1 MNPSRSL
8 LPLFILGGLSAQ
20 ATVYTDPLG
29 DTLTASGHYMDIAS
43 VEVTND
49 ASTLF
54 INVNVGDNL
63 GFAADSFARLMIG
76 FDTGAGGSSAANAWS
91 DQITMPG
98 MDFFGGGSGAGI
110 NFYSNALGGWPEWQ
124 NAGIGSTWVE
134 FWNPT
139 IDANGIQF
147 GVSLATLGLGVGE
160 TVLFDVYTAWDNPG
174 HAIDAA
180 GLNNGTST
188 QSSWTTLPYDSG
200 SNVLSYTV
208 VPEPSTYALLLGCF
222 AGVLMLMRRRK

>member
-1 MNPSRSL
+1 MNPSRFL
-8 LPLFILGGLSAQ
+8 LPIFIFGGLSGQ
-20 ATVYTDPLG
+20 AMVFTDPLG
-29 DTLTASGHYMDIAS
+29 DTLTAPGHYMDIAS

-54 INVNVGDNL
+54 IRVNLGDNP

-76 FDTGAGGSSAANAWS
+76 FNTGAGGSSSANAWS

-98 MDFFGGGSGAGI
+98 MNIFGGGSVAGM
-110 NFYSNALGGWPEWQ
+110 NFYSNELGAWPEWQ
-124 NAGIGSTWVE
+124 NAGVGSTWVE
-134 FWNPT
+134 FWTPT
-139 IDANGIQF
+139 VDADGIHF
-147 GVSLATLGLGVGE
+147 GVSLATLGLSVGE

-180 GLNNGTST
+180 GLSSST
-188 QSSWTTLPYDSG
+188 QSSWTTQAYDSG

-208 VPEPSTYALLLGCF
+208 VPEPSTYAVLLGCF